1 MSVDDRRILLVEDDA
16 NHRASLADILTEHGY
31 TVVQVGSAEEAL
43 DQLHVAPFDLL
54 ITDYR
59 LGGATGTWLAR
70 ISTRF
75 GLSRPRVLLVSAY
88 RHLSD
93 ADGLEVL
100 RKPFERHELLAKV
113 EAVLSGPTVDE
124 PVGPEPSQRIALT
137 LYVSDSMLSLRA
149 TKNLKAV
156 LAGYR
161 EDQISLTVVNLSQ
174 QRDHQ
179 AEQDR
184 IVVTPTLLKTFPAP
198 RVWLTGNLERRDLVD
213 RLLSQAGVDRLA
225 AVGA

>member
-1 MSVDDRRILLVEDDA
+1 LLVEDDA
-16 NHRASLADILTEHGY
+16 NHRASLADILTEGGY
-31 TVVQVGSAEEAL
+31 RIVQVGSAEDAL
-43 DQLHVAPFDLL
+43 DQLHLESFDLL

-70 ISTRF
+70 MATRF
-75 GLSRPRVLLVSAY
+75 GPSRPRVLLVSAY
-88 RHLSD
+88 RQMSD
-93 ADGLEVL
+93 ADGLEIL
-100 RKPFERHELLAKV
+100 RKPFERDELLAKV
-113 EAVLSGPTVDE
+113 AAALSGPRVDA

-137 LYVSDSMLSLRA
+137 FYVSDSMLSLRA
-149 TKNLKAV
+149 ARNLKAV

-161 EDQISLTVVNLSQ
+161 EDQISLTVINLSQ

-198 RVWLTGNLERRDLVD
+198 RVWLAGNLERRDLLD

-225 AVGA
+225 SAGA

>member
-1 MSVDDRRILLVEDDA
+1 MADRILLVEDDA

-31 TVVQVGSAEEAL
+31 QVVHVGSAEEAL
-43 DQLHVAPFDLL
+43 DRLHLQPFDLL

-70 ISTRF
+70 VANRF
-75 GLSRPRVLLVSAY
+75 GPSRPRVLLVSAH
-88 RHLSD
+88 RHMSD

-100 RKPFERHELLAKV
+100 SKPFVQDELLAKV
-113 EAVLSGPTVDE
+113 AAVLSRPKGDE
-124 PVGPEPSQRIALT
+124 VRAPEPSQRIALSF
-137 LYVSDSMLSLRA
+137 YVSDSMLSLRA
-149 TKNLKAV
+149 ARNLKAV

-161 EDQISLTVVNLSQ
+161 EEQIALTVINLSQ

-198 RVWLTGNLERRDLVD
+198 RVWLAGNLDRRDLVD

-225 AVGA
+225 AAV